1 MNAETPKYQTAATES
16 KYKNPFYL
24 DNPIRHAQEIIG
36 EVGRISYFLSFTFDM
51 AAHHGFISDVPPL
64 ACEGLRDLQD
74 TICVR
79 TEQAENLLEMAHQE
93 RVHDREQL
101 AGKEPQS

>member
-1 MNAETPKYQTAATES
+1 
-16 KYKNPFYL
+16 L
-24 DNPIRHAQEIIG
+24 DNPIRQAREIVA
-36 EVGRISYFLSFTFDM
+36 EVGRISYFLSFTLDM

-79 TEQAENLLEMAHQE
+79 TEQAEKLLETAHQ
-93 RVHDREQL
+93 DRMRDHARL
-101 AGKEPQS
+101 AAKENPS